1 VEAIA
6 MGSLLEELAR
16 RERAARKRIEEIREQ
31 IGRLQENLTAEEQ
44 ALSRLVVTRETVQ
57 EILGQAASERPPGDV
72 DAGIGG
78 SAGGLEGA
86 GAAEAV
92 TSGGS
97 PIGVVTVPGWR
108 PGMDVSVLPQAYRD
122 VLEVLVDA
130 GRPLR
135 AKQLVVLLG
144 LPAEAAKVEGL
155 RSKLKRL
162 VTRGWLTEDSPG
174 MFAVTR
180 QVTGQ
185 AAGPEGSGSPR

>member
-1 VEAIA
+1 

-16 RERAARKRIEEIREQ
+16 REAAARKRIEEIREQ
-31 IGRLQENLTAEEQ
+31 AERLRENLTAEEQ

-57 EILGQAASERPPGDV
+57 EILGGAASERPADV
-72 DAGIGG
+72 GAGI
-78 SAGGLEGA
+78 AGGLEGA
-86 GAAEAV
+86 SAVEAV

-97 PIGVVTVPGWR
+97 PIGVVMVPAWR
-108 PGMDVSVLPQAYRD
+108 PETDASVLPQAYRD

-180 QVTGQ
+180 QITWQ
-185 AAGPEGSGSPR
+185 AAEPEEPGPLR

>member
-1 VEAIA
+1 

-16 RERAARKRIEEIREQ
+16 REAAARKRIEEFREQ
-31 IGRLQENLTAEEQ
+31 IERLQEGLTAEEQ

-57 EILGQAASERPPGDV
+57 EILGEAAGERPPADV
-72 DAGIGG
+72 DAG

-86 GAAEAV
+86 SAMEAV

-97 PIGVVTVPGWR
+97 PIGVVTVPVWR
-108 PGMDVSVLPQAYRD
+108 PGTDASVLPQAYRD

-130 GRPLR
+130 GRPQR

-180 QVTGQ
+180 QITGQ
-185 AAGPEGSGSPR
+185 AAEPEESGSPRGGGW